1 MIDLHMH
8 SLFSDGELIPS
19 ELVRRAAVAG
29 YRAMAITDHADHS
42 NFDFIIS
49 RVSQVCGKVSEAYG
63 IFVLPGIEITHVPP
77 RYIPA
82 LAKEARKAG
91 ARIIV
96 VHGETLVEPVVEGTN
111 LAAVQSDIDILAHP
125 GLIDE
130 DSVRLAAKAGV
141 CLEISTRKGH
151 SLGNGHVAAL
161 ARKHGALLVLNT
173 DAHSPGDLVNREFA
187 KRVARGAGLTEAEA
201 ARMFRN
207 SEEIIRKKTSAGT
220 PAGRTRKRG

>member
-19 ELVRRAAVAG
+19 ELARRAAVAG

-42 NFDFIIS
+42 NFDFILS
-49 RVSQVCGKVSEAYG
+49 RVSQVCGKLSEAYG
-63 IFVLPGIEITHVPP
+63 LFVLPGIEITHVPP
-77 RYIPA
+77 RWIPT

-91 ARIIV
+91 AKIIV
-96 VHGETLVEPVVEGTN
+96 VHGETLVEPVMEGTN

-130 DSVRLAAKAGV
+130 DSVRLAAKAGI

-151 SLGNGHVAAL
+151 SLGNGHVAAM
-161 ARKHGALLVLNT
+161 ARKHGVKLVINT
-173 DAHSPGDLVNREFA
+173 DTHAPGDLVSTEFA
-187 KRVARGAGLTEAEA
+187 RRVARGAGLSESETARLFKNAEGIVHKVIS
-201 ARMFRN
+201 ARVTVRRP
-207 SEEIIRKKTSAGT
+207 RKKG
-220 PAGRTRKRG
+220 

>member
-8 SLFSDGELIPS
+8 TLFSDGELIPS
-19 ELVRRAAVAG
+19 ELARRAAVAG

-42 NFDFIIS
+42 NFDFILS

-77 RYIPA
+77 RWIPA
-82 LAKEARKAG
+82 LAKEARRAG
-91 ARIIV
+91 AKIIV
-96 VHGETLVEPVVEGTN
+96 VHGETPVEPVMEGTN

-130 DSVRLAAKAGV
+130 DSVKLAAKAGI

-151 SLGNGHVAAL
+151 SLGNGHVAAM
-161 ARKHGALLVLNT
+161 ARKHGALLVVNT
-173 DAHSPGDLVNREFA
+173 DTHSPGDLVSREFA
-187 KRVARGAGLTEAEA
+187 RTVARGAGMTEAET
-201 ARMFRN
+201 ARAFRN
-207 SEEIIRKKTSAGT
+207 SEEIVRRLIAARAPARK
-220 PAGRTRKRG
+220 PRKRG